1 MICLFDKE
9 KRLLLHVETVD
20 DPKRVIAAIMAAI
33 HDDAAKKGRIVSPQR
48 PELENPRRSHSS
60 PEKFSPPPV
69 WVLPISDQGVGPE
82 FIAKAIQD

>member
-33 HDDAAKKGRIVSPQR
+33 HDDAAKRGRIVSPQR

-60 PEKFSPPPV
+60 PEKFSPPALGPG
-69 WVLPISDQGVGPE
+69 DQ
-82 FIAKAIQD
+82 

>member
-1 MICLFDKE
+1 
-9 KRLLLHVETVD
+9 VV
-20 DPKRVIAAIMAAI
+20 AAITAAI

-48 PELENPRRSHSS
+48 PELEKLARSDAS